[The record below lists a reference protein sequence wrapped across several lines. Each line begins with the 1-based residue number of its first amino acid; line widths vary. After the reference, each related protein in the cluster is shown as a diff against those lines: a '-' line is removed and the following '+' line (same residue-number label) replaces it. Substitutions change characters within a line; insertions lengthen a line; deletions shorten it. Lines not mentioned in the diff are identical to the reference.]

1 MINLDKVIEQ
11 GVELQLSG
19 KKVTVKQLTIK
30 EDKEIDKLQSE
41 MNDKNAYEKRKAM
54 TLALINNNKEGI
66 KFTDD
71 DVDKIPIKL
80 QVEIHNQINK
90 FVYDLVSDPN

>member
-1 MINLDKVIEQ
+1 MINLDEVIEQ
-11 GVELQLSG
+11 GVELQLNG

-30 EDKEIDKLQSE
+30 VAKEIDKLQSE

-71 DVDKIPIKL
+71 DVDKIPLKL
-80 QVEIHNQINK
+80 QVEIHNQVNK
-90 FVYDLVSDPN
+90 FVYDLANDPN